1 MDFGDKKNCGK
12 TCGKSEKI
20 LMFQREMSE
29 EGSEP
34 GALRGYAAVCHGH
47 GHWGGFLHGSG

>member
-1 MDFGDKKNCGK
+1 MGNLWEKPTAGLGDEGVPP
-12 TCGKSEKI
+12 
-20 LMFQREMSE
+20 E

>member
-1 MDFGDKKNCGK
+1 MPDQRRFRGNPVGNLWEKPGVGPGK
-12 TCGKSEKI
+12 EGVPP
-20 LMFQREMSE
+20 E

-47 GHWGGFLHGSG
+47 GHWGGLQR